1 MQVNEKAFEIL
12 QEYAKILIS
21 LSDRL
26 QTVDE
31 NGEKYLDMSKVENNK
46 QKRRVLLAWIGEMLE
61 SALDDLRDSGADDY
75 DIDSF
80 IEKTRGVRLLD
91 QTDMSTISLGK
102 VLAFEILDLLDDE
115 TDETDHSFS

>member
-26 QTVDE
+26 RTVDE

>member
-12 QEYAKILIS
+12 QEYAKILMS

-31 NGEKYLDMSKVENNK
+31 KGEKYLDMSKVENNK
-46 QKRRVLLAWIGEMLE
+46 QKRRVLLSWIGEMLD
-61 SALDDLRDSGADDY
+61 SALDDLRDSGADGY